1 MSTLLWV
8 IAGLDL
14 LGGIVLAVEMES
26 FVWIMAGI
34 VMFAM
39 IGGFATVIS
48 LLSDIHGKIPSLKH
62 LESSQIEMN
71 EKLKQVNE
79 KLKELTGSVEQLKYE
94 IRKSD
99 SKTVPSSST
108 KPAVVNTVF
117 EANSGAEKK
126 GESLSNPT
134 TTKGPEENIGDI
146 PLDNG
151 IRDQVVSELNYAV
164 NLSSSSRVRSI
175 IKNLYENT
183 KYEPISMLLSLS
195 DDELKPAVKDLLSKL

>member
-71 EKLKQVNE
+71 
-79 KLKELTGSVEQLKYE
+79 
-94 IRKSD
+94 IC
-99 SKTVPSSST
+99 
-108 KPAVVNTVF
+108 
-117 EANSGAEKK
+117 
-126 GESLSNPT
+126 
-134 TTKGPEENIGDI
+134 
-146 PLDNG
+146 
-151 IRDQVVSELNYAV
+151 
-164 NLSSSSRVRSI
+164 
-175 IKNLYENT
+175 
-183 KYEPISMLLSLS
+183 LLQ
-195 DDELKPAVKDLLSKL
+195 